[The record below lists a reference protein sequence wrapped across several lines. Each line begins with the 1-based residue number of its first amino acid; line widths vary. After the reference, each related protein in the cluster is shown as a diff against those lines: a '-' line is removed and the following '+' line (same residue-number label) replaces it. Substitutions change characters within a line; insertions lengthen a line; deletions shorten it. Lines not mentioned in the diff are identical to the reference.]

1 MLVAPEDLPLDKNL
15 VAPLARLPSPAG
27 ARPSAVELPYTSR
40 CSEPRPRW
48 VYIVLAT
55 EAAAFLL
62 LLNGYL
68 LLVIHILS
76 K

>member
-1 MLVAPEDLPLDKNL
+1 MSVAPEDLPLDKNW
-15 VAPLARLPSPAG
+15 VAPLASPAG
-27 ARPSAVELPYTSR
+27 PTPSAVELPYTSR
-40 CSEPRPRW
+40 CSEARPRW

-55 EAAAFLL
+55 EAAAFLW